1 MPPTKRSKNTK
12 QSRVKARGQ
21 ASRQQACGER
31 EGQSLSHRGSSPN
44 ATQRISWANKA
55 KDGKRSKPSTKARQ
69 KAAKRHR
76 FSGKQRRGQ
85 APALHVWSGQFAK
98 KRAYSFPAN
107 TAPRVR
113 ATNCPRSLAE
123 QRSVFGGRGAVPRVR
138 RSRRT
143 PPRSAVVA
151 QSPAFGGRGAV
162 QRIRTAKNRR
172 RFLSLTSGKHLPN
185 CRVGACLTV
194 RPAFQSMIMVN
205 HHLHSMAV
213 MRKVS

>member
-12 QSRVKARGQ
+12 RSRVKARGQ

-44 ATQRISWANKA
+44 ATNKTSWANKA
-55 KDGKRSKPSTKARQ
+55 KDGKRSRPSTKARQ
-69 KAAKRHR
+69 KAVKRHR

-85 APALHVWSGQFAK
+85 APALQK
-98 KRAYSFPAN
+98 NRAGNSPRKERTHFPR
-107 TAPRVR
+107 TPLPV
-113 ATNCPRSLAE
+113 C
-123 QRSVFGGRGAVPRVR
+123 VR
-138 RSRRT
+138 RIARVHQPNSD
-143 PPRSAVVA
+143 S
-151 QSPAFGGRGAV
+151 AFGGRGAL

-185 CRVGACLTV
+185 CRAGASLTV
-194 RPAFQSMIMVN
+194 RPAFQSMIMIN